1 MVKETLKKA
10 LVSSL
15 LFLFVSRYL
24 FWTDWGT
31 VSKIEVSDLLGQ
43 NRRVLINDDLGHP
56 KGLVIDFADQV
67 LYWVDSQKD
76 TIESA
81 EFNGNNRRLVA
92 YQSGTLFYGIAIYK
106 VDIVL

>member
-1 MVKETLKKA
+1 MKMFPSV
-10 LVSSL
+10 
-15 LFLFVSRYL
+15 RYL

-92 YQSGTLFYGIAIYK
+92 YQSGTLFYGIAVYK
-106 VDIVL
+106 VLFLQKKQM